1 MTINTVIEELLRVA
15 LVPGYIPEEIQQVSS
30 GRGDNGISVLV
41 LPAGWQSESDG
52 PPYVRVA
59 DGHSDESRRAHEFF
73 RFSSLRNTLTQQP
86 QIDFFWQ
93 ASSLQIPTLFWR
105 VRC

>member
-41 LPAGWQSESDG
+41 LPAGW
-52 PPYVRVA
+52 
-59 DGHSDESRRAHEFF
+59 
-73 RFSSLRNTLTQQP
+73 
-86 QIDFFWQ
+86 
-93 ASSLQIPTLFWR
+93 
-105 VRC
+105 